1 MTQPHEIHFKI
12 DKTPHEISSAQN
24 PVTGQ
29 FLRNLPPPV
38 GDAYDLWLRGR
49 GQADDQLIQPDAS
62 IEVKEGD
69 QFYTAK
75 KDITPGS

>member
-1 MTQPHEIHFKI
+1 MSHEHEIHFKI
-12 DKTPHEISSAQN
+12 DKHHHQIRADQN

-38 GDAYDLWLRGR
+38 GEAYDLWLRGR
-49 GQADDQLIQPDAS
+49 HHEDDRLIKPEEKV
-62 IEVKEGD
+62 EVRDGD
-69 QFYTAK
+69 HFYTAK